1 MCAEYFVISH
11 RLLGAFGRPL
21 ARFITEVINR
31 IFMITAIRN
40 AWIVTQDESRRILKG
55 DVVIDGER
63 IVSVGPAYDGTA
75 DREIDA
81 TGDIVM
87 PGMINTHTHV
97 AMSVMKGVVDD
108 LTFPD
113 FLDKVFKIDSDRT
126 DEDLALGTKLGC
138 MEMMRGGTTT
148 FMDLYYSEDVIARAT
163 QEAGIRGVLCWCV
176 LDQECTTQK
185 GNPLQNCKDFY
196 RRFKDERKI
205 VPGVGL
211 QGVYVCNEETC
222 MGAKEF
228 SDEVGAPMNFHLS
241 ETRGE
246 VNDHKKKTG
255 MRPAEWLSS
264 IGVLGPRG
272 VAAHSAWLTLR
283 EVRLMGEAGMS
294 ISSCPVSNMK
304 LATGGVAPVPEFQK
318 YGVNV
323 SIGTDGNTT
332 NNTLDMFAEMKT
344 LGLLQKSSRWD
355 PVVANAQEL
364 LDFATI
370 NGAKAVGMQDS
381 IGSIEPGKYA
391 DVVILDG
398 KAPNLRPLVPEN
410 IIANIVYSGNSLNVK
425 TVFCQGD
432 MVVEDGRITTL
443 DTEEVLA
450 GSEDAWRSLCLR

>member
-11 RLLGAFGRPL
+11 RLFGAFGRPL

-211 QGVYVCNEETC
+211 QGVYVCNEETWSTC
-222 MGAKEF
+222 A
-228 SDEVGAPMNFHLS
+228 
-241 ETRGE
+241 TR
-246 VNDHKKKTG
+246 
-255 MRPAEWLSS
+255 RPAWERRSS
-264 IGVLGPRG
+264 PTRSG
-272 VAAHSAWLTLR
+272 
-283 EVRLMGEAGMS
+283 
-294 ISSCPVSNMK
+294 
-304 LATGGVAPVPEFQK
+304 
-318 YGVNV
+318 
-323 SIGTDGNTT
+323 
-332 NNTLDMFAEMKT
+332 
-344 LGLLQKSSRWD
+344 
-355 PVVANAQEL
+355 
-364 LDFATI
+364 
-370 NGAKAVGMQDS
+370 
-381 IGSIEPGKYA
+381 
-391 DVVILDG
+391 
-398 KAPNLRPLVPEN
+398 RP
-410 IIANIVYSGNSLNVK
+410 
-425 TVFCQGD
+425 
-432 MVVEDGRITTL
+432 
-443 DTEEVLA
+443 
-450 GSEDAWRSLCLR
+450 

>member
-1 MCAEYFVISH
+1 
-11 RLLGAFGRPL
+11 
-21 ARFITEVINR
+21 
-31 IFMITAIRN
+31 MITAIRN
-40 AWIVTQDESRRILKG
+40 AWIVTQDAQRRVLRG
-55 DVVIDGER
+55 DVVVDGDR

-87 PGMINTHTHV
+87 PGMVNTHTHI

-108 LTFPD
+108 LLFPD
-113 FLDKVFKIDSDRT
+113 FLAKTFRIDSDRT
-126 DEDLALGTKLGC
+126 DDDLDVGTRLGC

-148 FMDLYYSEDVIARAT
+148 FMDLYYSEDVIAKAT
-163 QEAGIRGVLCWCV
+163 QDAGIRGVLCWCV
-176 LDQECTTQK
+176 LDEDKTTQK
-185 GNPLQNCKDFY
+185 GSPLQNC
-196 RRFKDERKI
+196 RRFIETHTGKRKI
-205 VPGVGL
+205 VPAVGL

-222 MGAKEF
+222 VGAKAL
-228 SDEVGAPMNFHLS
+228 SDEKEAPINLHLS

-246 VNDHKKKTG
+246 VNDHKRQTG

-264 IGVLGPRG
+264 IGALGPRA

-294 ISSCPVSNMK
+294 ISSCPASNMK

-323 SIGTDGNTT
+323 SIGTDGSTT
-332 NNTLDMFAEMKT
+332 NNTLDMFAEMRL

-355 PVVANAQEL
+355 ATVTPAQDL

-370 NGAKAVGMQDS
+370 NGAKAVGMADS

-391 DVVILDG
+391 DLVILDG

-425 TVFCQGD
+425 TVLCQGD
-432 MVVEDGRITTL
+432 VVVDNGSITTL
-443 DTEEVLA
+443 DTEDVLA
-450 GSEDAWRSLCLR
+450 RSEDMWRSLCLR

>member
-1 MCAEYFVISH
+1 M
-11 RLLGAFGRPL
+11 G
-21 ARFITEVINR
+21 
-31 IFMITAIRN
+31 MITAIRN
-40 AWIVTQDESRRILKG
+40 AWIVTQDSQRRILKG
-55 DVVIDGER
+55 DVVIDDER
-63 IVSVGPAYDGTA
+63 IVSVGPTYNGTA

-87 PGMINTHTHV
+87 PGMVNTHTHV

-126 DEDLALGTKLGC
+126 DNDLDIGTKLGC

-163 QEAGIRGVLCWCV
+163 QQAGIRGVLCWCV
-176 LDQECTTQK
+176 LDQECTTQV
-185 GNPLQNCKDFY
+185 GNPLDNCKRFY
-196 RRFKDERKI
+196 SQFKDERKI

-222 MGAKEF
+222 VGAKEF

-255 MRPAEWLSS
+255 KRPAEWLHD

-272 VAAHSAWLTLR
+272 VAAHSAWLTMR

-304 LATGGVAPVPEFQK
+304 LATGGVAPVPEFLTN
-318 YGVNV
+318 GVNV

-332 NNTLDMFAEMKT
+332 NNSLDMFSEMKM

-355 PVVANAQEL
+355 PTVCNAQQL

-370 NGAKAVGMQDS
+370 NGAKAVGMQDR
-381 IGSIEPGKYA
+381 IGSLEPGKYA
-391 DVVILDG
+391 DLLILDG

-410 IIANIVYSGNSLNVK
+410 IVPNIVYSGNSLNVK

-432 MVVEDGRITTL
+432 VVVDDFAVTTM
-443 DTEEVLA
+443 DQDAVMDA
-450 GSEDAWRSLCLR
+450 SEDIWYSLCKR